1 MKKTTRWML
10 GLLITSIM
18 TLVSCG
24 NGGGTVSNDP
34 VAVQKKFMGYIIKGN
49 FEKAVD
55 MLANADKASPEE
67 KKKAAEL
74 LKAFSNEM
82 SGGVK
87 SYEVI
92 GEAEYNADST
102 KCSILGRYTCIDGTV
117 KENHNKL
124 IKTDKGWACALF

>member
-55 MLANADKASPEE
+55 MLANADKA
-67 KKKAAEL
+67 
-74 LKAFSNEM
+74 
-82 SGGVK
+82 
-87 SYEVI
+87 
-92 GEAEYNADST
+92 
-102 KCSILGRYTCIDGTV
+102 
-117 KENHNKL
+117 
-124 IKTDKGWACALF
+124 